1 MTSAEVLAI
10 LRVSDRPMMVN
21 EIVEE
26 MGWEIT
32 VANRKKIRA
41 SLNHLCCMGR
51 VERRGK
57 ALGRRQSWNTLWEAV
72 A

>member
-1 MTSAEVLAI
+1 MTSAEVLDI

-41 SLNHLCCMGR
+41 SLNHLHCMGR

>member
-1 MTSAEVLAI
+1 MTSAEVLDI

-32 VANRKKIRA
+32 VANRKKIRVA
-41 SLNHLCCMGR
+41 LNHLHSRGM

-57 ALGRRQSWNTLWEAV
+57 VLGRRQSWNTLWEAV